1 MTPYELATALLLG
14 LLPLCVVLYALRAL
28 YREVRGTPS
37 EHALWGAAAL
47 SASYFVIKVLA
58 GHHLPPGLSAWLG
71 TSWGILVTLLFA
83 EELKRALRRL
93 GEAVNLERIRIF
105 SGAPRLSQRVL
116 DEVIRAT
123 ETLSR
128 RSTGAL
134 IVIKQRADLST
145 FVRQGV
151 RLNAEVSAELLYSI
165 FISDRDNHL
174 HDGAVL
180 IEGDLLTRAST
191 YLPMS
196 RSLTLDQRFGTRHR
210 AALGLSEE
218 TDALVVVVSE
228 ERGSVSV
235 AYAGRLEEDL
245 DPRALRRRLQAFVSG
260 PDPL

>member
-1 MTPYELATALLLG
+1 MTLHELAIALLLG
-14 LLPLCVVLYALRAL
+14 LLPLGVVLYALRAL

-37 EHALWGAAAL
+37 EHALWGALAL
-47 SASYFVIKVLA
+47 SVSYLVIKVLI
-58 GHHLPPGLSAWLG
+58 GHHMPMGLSAWLG

-93 GEAVNLERIRIF
+93 GEAVNLERIF
-105 SGAPRLSQRVL
+105 SPSPLLSQRVL

-134 IVIKQRADLST
+134 IVIRQRADLST

-151 RLNAEVSAELLYSI
+151 RLNAEVSAELLYAL

-174 HDGAVL
+174 HDGAAL
-180 IEGDLLTRAST
+180 IEGDRLTRAST

-245 DPRALRRRLQAFVSG
+245 DARALRRRLQAFVSG

>member
-1 MTPYELATALLLG
+1 MTPYELSTTMIFGLIPLL
-14 LLPLCVVLYALRAL
+14 VVLYAARAL

-37 EHALWGAAAL
+37 EHALWGALAL
-47 SASYFVIKVLA
+47 SASYLVIKLLI
-58 GHHLPPGLSAWLG
+58 GHLLPPDFGAWLG

-93 GEAVNLERIRIF
+93 GEVVNPERIL
-105 SGAPRLSQRVL
+105 SGSPRLSQRVL
-116 DEVIRAT
+116 EEVITAT

-151 RLNAEVSAELLYSI
+151 RLNAEVSAELLYAI

-174 HDGAVL
+174 HDGAVV
-180 IEGDLLTRAST
+180 IEGDRLTRAST

-196 RSLTLDQRFGTRHR
+196 RSLTLSQRFGTRHR

-218 TDALVVVVSE
+218 TDALVLVVSE
-228 ERGSVSV
+228 ERGSVSI

-245 DPRALRRRLQAFVSG
+245 DPRALRRRLQTFVSG
-260 PDPL
+260 PEPL